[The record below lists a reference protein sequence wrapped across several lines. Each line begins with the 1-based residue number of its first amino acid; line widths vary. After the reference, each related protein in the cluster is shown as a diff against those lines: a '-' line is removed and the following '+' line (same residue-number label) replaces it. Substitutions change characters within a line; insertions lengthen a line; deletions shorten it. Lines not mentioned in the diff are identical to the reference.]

1 VNDFGHY
8 VLFFAIASLYL
19 FVLSAVL
26 VKHSWWQGS
35 CIIQCMN
42 TPSYE
47 PESDNGKTLRA
58 IGSESAGSDN
68 SRRQSGMDRVIEKT
82 PWQKYRKPV
91 SWAAIVVLALLAFWF
106 LKPDAGRALKV
117 QNDRIVISNVSLGQF
132 DDYIPVRGQVS
143 PLKTVFLDAI
153 EGGRVEAI
161 HVEDGVQVEVGDL
174 IVELSNT
181 QLQLDV
187 IAREAEV
194 SEQLNNLRNTE
205 LSLERNRLDHKR
217 NLVDIN
223 YNIIRLQREI
233 DRLTPLVEK
242 NMMDGGSLE
251 RLRDE
256 HDWYIARREVTLES
270 QQTDERLQKVQM
282 EQLRIAGAQ
291 LEKNLEVARRNMESL
306 NVRAPV
312 AGKLTAFDLEVG
324 QALSR
329 GVNIGQI
336 DDPESFKVTANI
348 DEYYLSRVDIEQTA
362 TLSTAGSDYTLSV
375 RKIYPQVQNGTFEV
389 DLVFVG
395 DEPDSIRRGQTLQLN
410 LELGSPMQTLL
421 IPNGAFYQD
430 TGGNWVFVVAPDGQR
445 AVRRTVR
452 LGRRNVRD
460 IEVLDGLEP
469 GERVITSPYTN
480 YLDMDRLELQAE

>member
-1 VNDFGHY
+1 MNK
-8 VLFFAIASLYL
+8 
-19 FVLSAVL
+19 SA
-26 VKHSWWQGS
+26 
-35 CIIQCMN
+35 
-42 TPSYE
+42 
-47 PESDNGKTLRA
+47 DNPRQ
-58 IGSESAGSDN
+58 
-68 SRRQSGMDRVIEKT
+68 RRDQSGMDRVIEKT
-82 PWQKYRKPV
+82 TWQTYRKQV
-91 SWAAIVVLALLAFWF
+91 TWAAIGLLGVLAFWYF
-106 LKPDAGRALKV
+106 KPDAGRALKV
-117 QNDRIVISNVSLGQF
+117 QNDRIVISTVSVGEF
-132 DDYIPVRGQVS
+132 DDYIPVRGQVA

-161 HVEDGVQVEVGDL
+161 YVEDGAQVQAGDL
-174 IVELSNT
+174 IIELSNT

-205 LSLERNRLDHKR
+205 LSLEQNRLQHKR

-223 YNIIRLQREI
+223 YNITRLTREI
-233 DRLTPLVEK
+233 ERLSPLVAK
-242 NMMDGGSLE
+242 DLVDDGTLE
-251 RLRDE
+251 RLQDE
-256 HDWYIARREVTLES
+256 HDWYSARREVTLES
-270 QQTDERLQKVQM
+270 QATDERLQKIQM

-291 LEKNLEVARRNMESL
+291 LEKNLEVARRNLDAL

-312 AGKLTAFDLEVG
+312 AGKLTAFDLEIG

-362 TLSTAGSDYTLSV
+362 VLTANGDEYTLKI
-375 RKIYPQVQNGTFEV
+375 RKIYPQVKNGTFEV
-389 DLVFVG
+389 DLIFTG
-395 DEPDSIRRGQTLQLN
+395 REPDSIRRGQTLQLN
-410 LELGSPMQTLL
+410 LQLGSPSDSLL

-430 TGGNWVFVVAPDGQR
+430 TGGNWVFVVNLDGTR
-445 AVRRTVR
+445 AVKRNVR
-452 LGRRNVRD
+452 MGRRNLRF

-480 YLDMDRLELQAE
+480 YLDMDRLELRGE

>member
-1 VNDFGHY
+1 MTNPVQNPTH
-8 VLFFAIASLYL
+8 I
-19 FVLSAVL
+19 
-26 VKHSWWQGS
+26 
-35 CIIQCMN
+35 
-42 TPSYE
+42 
-47 PESDNGKTLRA
+47 
-58 IGSESAGSDN
+58 
-68 SRRQSGMDRVIEKT
+68 RRQSGMDRVIEKT
-82 PWQKYRKPV
+82 TWQKYRKP
-91 SWAAIVVLALLAFWF
+91 AAWIGAVILALILFWYF
-106 LKPDAGRALKV
+106 KPDGGRALKV
-117 QNDRIVISNVSLGQF
+117 QNDRIVISTVSRGEF
-132 DDYIPVRGQVS
+132 DDYIPVRGQVA

-161 HVEDGVQVEVGDL
+161 HVEDGAQVRVGDL

-194 SEQLNNLRNTE
+194 TEQLNNLRNTE
-205 LSLERNRLDHKR
+205 LSLEQNRLEHKR

-223 YNIIRLQREI
+223 YHIIRLQREI
-233 DRLTPLVEK
+233 TRLTPLVEK
-242 NMMDGGSLE
+242 DLIDDGSLE
-251 RLRDE
+251 RLQDE
-256 HDWYIARREVTLES
+256 YDWYLARREITLES
-270 QQTDERLQKVQM
+270 QATDERLQIIQM

-291 LEKNLEVARRNMESL
+291 LEKNLEVARHNLDGLNM
-306 NVRAPV
+306 RAPV

-329 GVNIGQI
+329 GMNIGQI

-348 DEYYLSRVDIEQTA
+348 DEYYLSRVDLEQTA
-362 TLSTAGSDYTLSV
+362 SFTTDGRDYNMRV
-375 RKIYPQVQNGTFEV
+375 RKTYPQVQNGTFEV

-410 LELGSPMQTLL
+410 LELGSPSQSLL

-430 TGGNWVFVVAPDGQR
+430 TGGNWIFVVTPDGQR
-445 AVRRTVR
+445 AVRRTVK

-460 IEVLDGLEP
+460 IEVLDGLEI
-469 GERVITSPYTN
+469 GEQVITSPYTN